1 VYRRRVLLVAALVAV
16 LAAVAA
22 VLLVI
27 SPWSD
32 ANHQSA
38 VDVAHNAGIPAGVTP
53 GPQP

>member
-1 VYRRRVLLVAALVAV
+1 VKRRRVLLVAAVAV

-27 SPWSD
+27 TPWSD

-38 VDVAHNAGIPAGVTP
+38 VEVAHNAGIPTGVTP